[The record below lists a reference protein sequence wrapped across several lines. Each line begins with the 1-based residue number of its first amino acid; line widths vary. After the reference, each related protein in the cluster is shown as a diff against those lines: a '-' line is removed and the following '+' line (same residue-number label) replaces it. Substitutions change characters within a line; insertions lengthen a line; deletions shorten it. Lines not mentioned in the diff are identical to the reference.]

1 MSNPPQRST
10 SLPFAWD
17 GRVLQVQYSPSGQF
31 EDIDD
36 PDYDVRIVD
45 TLDCTGAFRLI
56 DITLAASD
64 TSGLPRASAHEPQT
78 AFRESRLNA

>member
-1 MSNPPQRST
+1 MDNPLSRST

-31 EDIDD
+31 EEIDD

-64 TSGLPRASAHEPQT
+64 TSGLLPASTREPQISAHGH
-78 AFRESRLNA
+78 A